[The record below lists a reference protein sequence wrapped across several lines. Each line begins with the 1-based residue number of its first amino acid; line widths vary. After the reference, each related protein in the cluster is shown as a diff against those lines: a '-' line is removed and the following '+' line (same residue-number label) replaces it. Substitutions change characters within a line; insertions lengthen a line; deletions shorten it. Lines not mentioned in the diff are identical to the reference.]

1 MSEQDESD
9 RDKCQFLHS
18 DPKTQ
23 LQGLQWGGSCLSP
36 STCEK
41 SGGVYA
47 GGNSGQ
53 CEVATKEPS
62 QGIIT
67 EALWTRLWGQIPFCD
82 EVWNEAPDPHYRE
95 IQSVGLEKFA

>member
-1 MSEQDESD
+1 MFVSEQDESD

-23 LQGLQWGGSCLSP
+23 LHRAAVGESCLGT

-41 SGGVYA
+41 SGEVYT

-53 CEVATKEPS
+53 CEVAIKKPS
-62 QGIIT
+62 QSIIIGPVDQS
-67 EALWTRLWGQIPFCD
+67 LG
-82 EVWNEAPDPHYRE
+82 PHT
-95 IQSVGLEKFA
+95 IL